1 MYLYRISCL
10 ELFMK
15 EKPKESVIN
24 EIITDGNVLFQWN
37 LIMHDID
44 IPVSNT
50 LLQDIITLW
59 FTVTLSLCER
69 ILYHQQ
75 IVWGA

>member
-1 MYLYRISCL
+1 
-10 ELFMK
+10 MK

-24 EIITDGNVLFQWN
+24 EIITDEIVLFQWD

-50 LLQDIITLW
+50 Y
-59 FTVTLSLCER
+59 R
-69 ILYHQQ
+69 ILLHC
-75 IVWGA
+75 GLL

>member
-1 MYLYRISCL
+1 
-10 ELFMK
+10 MK
-15 EKPKESVIN
+15 EKPKESAIN

-59 FTVTLSLCER
+59 FTVTLSLRER

-75 IVWGA
+75 IV

>member
-1 MYLYRISCL
+1 
-10 ELFMK
+10 MK
-15 EKPKESVIN
+15 EKPKESAIN
-24 EIITDGNVLFQWN
+24 EIITDEIVLFQWD

-75 IVWGA
+75 IV